1 MPLITPAEAARH
13 LGLPDVPDTLAE
25 VIAAVETAI
34 GERCGPLS
42 PTPVTRTVE
51 CNGRGFD
58 VALPIYPAIQVTR
71 AVSPSGAELDP
82 ERLTVNAAGVLSGL
96 PPGTWTVTY
105 LAGRTTCPDDLRR
118 AALDTIRDH
127 MDRPTGSRVI
137 PPTHAHHIIQRHKT
151 AGL

>member
-1 MPLITPAEAARH
+1 MPLITPAEVARY
-13 LGLPDVPDTLAE
+13 LGLPDVPDTLIE
-25 VIAAVETAI
+25 VIAAVEAAI

-51 CNGRGFD
+51 CNGPGFD

-71 AVSPSGAELDP
+71 AVSTTGTELDP
-82 ERLTVNAAGVLSGL
+82 AQLTVNDAGVLSGL

-118 AALDTIRDH
+118 AVLDTIRDH

-137 PPTHAHHIIQRHKT
+137 PPTHVYHIIQRHKT
-151 AGL
+151 WP